1 MPAWSH
7 IHPLVVHFPI
17 ALLATAPLLVLLG
30 LFWPSQRSGIHFA
43 ALVLLV
49 LGTLGALLAWASGE
63 AAAQW
68 AQRTP
73 ELRAVLPRHE
83 QSGQITVLLFGGL
96 TLLFALLW
104 LWPLVRK
111 RTVCDGR
118 MLLLNL
124 LWLLASLLGVASLVR
139 TGQLGGHMVH
149 DLGTHPIMAARPA
162 GGG

>member
-7 IHPLVVHFPI
+7 IHPLVAHFPI

-30 LFWPSQRSGIHFA
+30 LFWPSQRTGVHFA

-49 LGTLGALLAWASGE
+49 LGTFGALLAWASGE

-83 QSGQITVLLFGGL
+83 QSGQITVLLFGAL

-111 RTVCDGR
+111 RTACDGR

-124 LWLLASLLGVASLVR
+124 LWLLGSLLGVASLVR

-149 DLGTHPIMAARPA
+149 DLGTHPVMAARSA

>member
-1 MPAWSH
+1 VPAWSH
-7 IHPLVVHFPI
+7 IHPLIVHFPI
-17 ALLATAPLLVLLG
+17 ALLITAPLLVLLG
-30 LFWPSQRSGIHFA
+30 LLWPSQRAGVHCA

-63 AAAQW
+63 AAAPW

-83 QSGQITVLLFGGL
+83 QSGQVTVLLFAGL

-111 RTVCDGR
+111 QTVCDGR
-118 MLLLNL
+118 MLLLYL
-124 LWLLASLLGVASLVR
+124 LWLLASLLGVVSLVR

-149 DLGTHPIMAARPA
+149 DLGTHPVMTARSAA
-162 GGG
+162 GG